1 LHLLL
6 GSDALRR
13 TRAQLAQ
20 LTSDIERWES
30 VSLGT
35 DFEPGAT

>member
-13 TRAQLAQ
+13 TRDKQAQLSADLQ
-20 LTSDIERWES
+20 RWETLT
-30 VSLGT
+30 LGT
-35 DFEPGAT
+35 DFPTGT